1 MTQTQELHPLPV
13 KTLWYH
19 VGIDFIDPIRPT
31 LKASKSIY
39 INPNRLLCTR
49 CCQGPF
55 KVSLEFS
62 LEFDESYN

>member
-19 VGIDFIDPIRPT
+19 VGIDFIDPIKPT

-39 INPNRLLCTR
+39 INPKRLLWTR